1 MGIDR
6 MASKNG
12 AAESLPLA
20 DVYRLLDDQREE
32 LDRRLSSLPP
42 GDPARDVLWL
52 ELEPVLANLRAA
64 VSDLARSQ
72 AADLPQLQAKA
83 AILATLLRP
92 RDDRG
97 GSVIPD
103 AERVALALSL
113 ADDVA
118 RLPGG

>member
-1 MGIDR
+1 
-6 MASKNG
+6 MASNNG
-12 AAESLPLA
+12 LAEGLPLA
-20 DVYRLLDDQREE
+20 DVYRLLDNQRLD
-32 LDRRLSSLPP
+32 LDRRLLSLAP

-52 ELEPVLANLRAA
+52 ELEPVLAKLRAA

-97 GSVIPD
+97 GSVIP
-103 AERVALALSL
+103 ETEQVALALSL
-113 ADDVA
+113 TDDIA